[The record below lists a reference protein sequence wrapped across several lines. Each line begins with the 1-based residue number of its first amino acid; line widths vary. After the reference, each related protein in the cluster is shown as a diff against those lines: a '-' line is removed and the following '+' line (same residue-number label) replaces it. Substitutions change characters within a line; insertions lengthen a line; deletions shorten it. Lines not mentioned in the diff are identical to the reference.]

1 MRVVLPH
8 PSLLFYD
15 QQLPQ
20 LSRRAS
26 EPVSSVLLPTQ
37 SLSASLGSA
46 SGSGV
51 GRRSLVGVGA
61 VSASSSVGC
70 SLEASP
76 AGIPGLAVAVAAAA
90 ADAEAR
96 PSGSGRLGR
105 LLLRVRQRRQALP
118 KLLRQPKTVPVD
130 GGLQQVI
137 LQNKAPHWN
146 EGLRCWCLNF
156 RGRVKLA
163 SVKNFQVG
171 GWVMRAC
178 AGWPLSGAG
187 RRRWLTIGTCA
198 AGF

>member
-1 MRVVLPH
+1 M
-8 PSLLFYD
+8 
-15 QQLPQ
+15 
-20 LSRRAS
+20 
-26 EPVSSVLLPTQ
+26 
-37 SLSASLGSA
+37 SASVGSA

-51 GRRSLVGVGA
+51 GRRTLAGMGA
-61 VSASSSVGC
+61 VSTSSSVGC

-76 AGIPGLAVAVAAAA
+76 AGIPGLAVAAAAA
-90 ADAEAR
+90 ADAESQPPQ

-130 GGLQQVI
+130 GGLQPVI
-137 LQNKAPHWN
+137 LQNMAPHWN

-171 GWVMRAC
+171 DGP
-178 AGWPLSGAG
+178 G
-187 RRRWLTIGTCA
+187 
-198 AGF
+198 